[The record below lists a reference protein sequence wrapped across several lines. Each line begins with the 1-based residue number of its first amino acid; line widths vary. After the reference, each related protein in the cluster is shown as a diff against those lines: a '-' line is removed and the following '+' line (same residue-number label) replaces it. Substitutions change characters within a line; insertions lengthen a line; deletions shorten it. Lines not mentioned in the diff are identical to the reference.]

1 MPTNRTPINRYKF
14 RITPQIVD
22 LYRRARE
29 IYDDGDAVDHWAE
42 AGGRRGEFYDIDHQL
57 HLLLGCP
64 PWEEDI
70 FDTIDED
77 TPPQWLDRERKKSWQ
92 TAYAIR
98 VELDR
103 LLRAA
108 AAALPRSSS
117 CPARTRPTRFR

>member
-1 MPTNRTPINRYKF
+1 MPTNRRPINRYKF

-42 AGGRRGEFYDIDHQL
+42 AGRRRGEFYDIDREL
-57 HLLLGCP
+57 HLLLGRP

-77 TPPQWLDRERKKSWQ
+77 TPPHWLDPERKKSWRA
-92 TAYAIR
+92 AYSIR

-108 AAALPRSSS
+108 
-117 CPARTRPTRFR
+117 TE